1 MLHYNKLIPVTWTY
15 VRVSLFAY
23 KIHGVL
29 HTEPIK
35 KATRRC
41 CYCCCFNL
49 YLISL
54 PLQESCLSLQDA
66 CTSCKRVKFE
76 PSPHKN
82 LHTLLVHFY
91 SSVPSPD
98 RTVPV
103 ACAPKVTRGNNAEQ
117 NSARSEPQTT
127 DVCITLRTKAYVQ
140 QKYMY
145 ICYTDRQRTD
155 I

>member
-1 MLHYNKLIPVTWTY
+1 MLLYNKLIPATCTY

-23 KIHGVL
+23 KIYGVL
-29 HTEPIK
+29 HTAPIK
-35 KATRRC
+35 KGNASLLLLLLLQLTR
-41 CYCCCFNL
+41 
-49 YLISL
+49 ISDFVGAL
-54 PLQESCLSLQDA
+54 ESCLSLQDA

-103 ACAPKVTRGNNAEQ
+103 ACASKVTRGNNAEQ
-117 NSARSEPQTT
+117 NRGQSRR
-127 DVCITLRTKAYVQ
+127 LLMYV
-140 QKYMY
+140 
-145 ICYTDRQRTD
+145 
-155 I
+155 